1 MANNALAVAY
11 AALALHDSNVPV
23 SAENIDKLV
32 AKVFFKKQIK

>member
-11 AALALHDSNVPV
+11 AALALHDTNVPV

-32 AKVFFKKQIK
+32 AKVFFHNKIK